1 MKIKEKK
8 NFKDMLIKGLPNH
21 LLTSLKCYL
30 QICRTEIL
38 VVFKSKS
45 QNSKRSSI
53 VHSAAACKELRNG
66 ERKIIHCFWCLL
78 GLQKLYI
85 FFLRKSINL
94 VLVSNRLNINRKIF
108 WFLFLH
114 VILKYTITIM
124 SHIPIWFSFYV
135 FYFFYKVYRG
145 RDIQYLIG
153 YFYRTITYIMSL

>member
-8 NFKDMLIKGLPNH
+8 NFKDMLIKGPPNH

-145 RDIQYLIG
+145 RDIQ
-153 YFYRTITYIMSL
+153 

>member
-85 FFLRKSINL
+85 VFLRKSINL

>member
-21 LLTSLKCYL
+21 LLTSLKCYF

-78 GLQKLYI
+78 GLQKTVH